1 MSPLIS
7 ELVDLLSAGTFT
19 PEEQDAI
26 VQEIEEALPELDW
39 TSSEDQAYAIAIT
52 TMMRRKSASG
62 DKINEIHED
71 ICKMMGDGF
80 PTYPRESMDVPGYF
94 IWLDSQLSEWK
105 TDEVCDIVEIDDTI
119 TDNMH
124 LFAVYRKD
132 IARILEIAAS
142 LDLSIRRPIDYW
154 RKLGFA

>member
-1 MSPLIS
+1 
-7 ELVDLLSAGTFT
+7 
-19 PEEQDAI
+19 
-26 VQEIEEALPELDW
+26 
-39 TSSEDQAYAIAIT
+39 
-52 TMMRRKSASG
+52 
-62 DKINEIHED
+62 
-71 ICKMMGDGF
+71 
-80 PTYPRESMDVPGYF
+80 MDVPGYF